1 MGDKERRAPEALA
14 RFATRQH
21 GVVSSRQLQRL
32 GYDRDLVLAETKR
45 GRLRRLHR
53 RVYAVGHE
61 ALTWEGWCVAA
72 VAANAP
78 CVASH
83 WSAGWIWGLTRSRP
97 SGKFHVT
104 ATTRRH
110 RREGFHVHFAEL
122 TDQDTSSVQGVPV
135 TSVARTSLDL
145 AALDPSGT
153 SARLRRLED
162 GEHRLDLR
170 EFEALL
176 ARAKGHKG
184 WAALARAV
192 DLYRPDPTVTRS
204 GLERRFRALLRRS
217 DLPQPSMN
225 FVVAGYEL
233 DAYWPDH
240 HLAVELDTYGTHGSR
255 LSFEEDRKRQRVL
268 GMLGITLERVTDRQL
283 DSEADEVLRAVAAR
297 LGAAGY
303 SPLT

>member
-1 MGDKERRAPEALA
+1 MRGKQRRADVELSDL
-14 RFATRQH
+14 ATRQH
-21 GVVSSRQLQRL
+21 GVVSTRQLEGLGFSDAVITAEVRL
-32 GYDRDLVLAETKR
+32 

-83 WSAGWIWGLTRSRP
+83 WSAGWILGLTRSRP

-110 RREGFHVHFAEL
+110 PRKEFHVHFAALADE
-122 TDQDTSSVQGVPV
+122 DTTVLDGIPV
-135 TSVARTSLDL
+135 TSVARTALDL
-145 AALDPSGT
+145 AALDPGGT
-153 SARLRRLED
+153 SARLKRLED

-176 ARAKGHKG
+176 ARSKGHKG
-184 WAALARAV
+184 WAALAQAV

-204 GLERRFRALLRRS
+204 GLERRFRTLIRRS
-217 DLPQPSMN
+217 GLPWPSMN
-225 FVVAGYEL
+225 FVVGGYEL
-233 DAYWPDH
+233 DCYWPEH
-240 HLAVELDTYGTHGSR
+240 LLAVELDTYGTHGSR
-255 LSFEEDRKRQRVL
+255 LSFEEDRKRAREL
-268 GMLGITLERVTDRQL
+268 GLLGVTLERVTDRQL
-283 DSEADEVLRAVAAR
+283 DSEADAVLRAVAAR

-303 SPLT
+303 SPPT

>member
-1 MGDKERRAPEALA
+1 MRGKQRRADVELSEL
-14 RFATRQH
+14 ATRQH
-21 GVVSSRQLQRL
+21 GVVSTRQLEALGFSDAVITAELRL
-32 GYDRDLVLAETKR
+32 

-83 WSAGWIWGLTRSRP
+83 WSAGWVWGLTRSQP

-110 RREGFHVHFAEL
+110 RKQDFHVHFAEL
-122 TDQDTSSVQGVPV
+122 TDEDTSSVQGIPV
-135 TSVARTSLDL
+135 TSVARTALDL

-153 SARLRRLED
+153 SARLKRLED

-176 ARAKGHKG
+176 ARSKGHKG
-184 WAALARAV
+184 WAALAQAV

-204 GLERRFRALLRRS
+204 GLERRFRTLLRRAG
-217 DLPQPSMN
+217 LPAPSMN
-225 FVVAGYEL
+225 FVVGGYEL
-233 DAYWPDH
+233 DCYWPEH
-240 HLAVELDTYGTHGSR
+240 LLAVELDTYGTHGSR
-255 LSFEEDRKRQRVL
+255 LSFEEDRKRARVL
-268 GMLGITLERVTDRQL
+268 GTLGITLERVTDRQL

-303 SPLT
+303 SAST

>member
-1 MGDKERRAPEALA
+1 MREKQRRADGALSDL
-14 RFATRQH
+14 ATRQH
-21 GVVSSRQLQRL
+21 GIVSARQLRAL
-32 GYDRDLVLAETKR
+32 GFSENLITIEAKR

-83 WSAGWIWGLTRSRP
+83 WSAGWIWGLTRSQP
-97 SGKFHVT
+97 SGKFHVA

-110 RREGFHVHFAEL
+110 RREEFHVHFAEL
-122 TDQDTSSVQGVPV
+122 TDEDTSSVQRIPV
-135 TSVARTSLDL
+135 TSVARTALDL
-145 AALDPSGT
+145 AALDPGGT
-153 SARLRRLED
+153 SARLKRLED

-176 ARAKGHKG
+176 ARSKGHKG
-184 WAALARAV
+184 WAALSQAV

-204 GLERRFRALLRRS
+204 GLERRFRALIRRS
-217 DLPQPSMN
+217 GLPRPSMN

-233 DAYWPDH
+233 DCYWPDH
-240 HLAVELDTYGTHGSR
+240 LLAVELDTYGTHGSR

-268 GMLGITLERVTDRQL
+268 GLLGITLERVTDRQL

-297 LGAAGY
+297 LGAASY

>member
-1 MGDKERRAPEALA
+1 LGLTRLA
-14 RFATRQH
+14 TGQH
-21 GVVSSRQLQRL
+21 GVVSVEQLERL
-32 GYDRDLVLAETKR
+32 GYSRSSAAKAAGV

-53 RVYAVGHE
+53 GVYAVGHE

-72 VAANAP
+72 VLANSP
-78 CVASH
+78 SVASH
-83 WSAGWIWGLTRSRP
+83 WSAGWMWGLSRSRP

-110 RREGFHVHFAEL
+110 RKRDFHVHFAEL
-122 TDQDTSSVQGVPV
+122 TDEDISSVQGVPV

-145 AALDPSGT
+145 AALDSCGT
-153 SARLRRLED
+153 SARLKRLED

-176 ARAKGHKG
+176 SRSKGHKG
-184 WAALARAV
+184 WSALAEAV

-204 GLERRFRALLRRS
+204 GLERRFRGLIRRS
-217 DLPQPSMN
+217 GLPAPSMN

-233 DAYWPDH
+233 DCYWPEH
-240 HLAVELDTYGTHGSR
+240 LLAVELDTYGTHGSR
-255 LSFEEDRKRQRVL
+255 LSFEEDRKRQRKL
-268 GMLGITLERVTDRQL
+268 GLLGITLERFTDRQL
-283 DSEADEVLRAVAAR
+283 DSEADEVLRAVAVR
-297 LGAAGY
+297 LGVAY

>member
-14 RFATRQH
+14 KIATRQH
-21 GVVSSRQLQRL
+21 GVVSSRQLGEL
-32 GYDRDLVLAETKR
+32 GYDRDLVLAEAKR

-72 VAANAP
+72 VAANAH

-83 WSAGWIWGLTRSRP
+83 WSAGWIWGLTRSQP

-110 RREGFHVHFAEL
+110 RRKEFHVHFAEL
-122 TDQDTSSVQGVPV
+122 TDEDTSSVQGIPV

-153 SARLRRLED
+153 PARLKRLED

-170 EFEALL
+170 QFEALL
-176 ARAKGHKG
+176 ARSRGHKG
-184 WAALARAV
+184 WAALAEAV
-192 DLYRPDPTVTRS
+192 SLYRPDPTVTRS
-204 GLERRFRALLRRS
+204 GLERRFRSLIRRS
-217 DLPQPSMN
+217 GLPRPSMN

-233 DAYWPDH
+233 DCYWPEH
-240 HLAVELDTYGTHGSR
+240 LLAVELDTYGTHGSR

-268 GMLGITLERVTDRQL
+268 GLLGITLERVTDRQL
-283 DSEADEVLRAVAAR
+283 DSEADELLRAVAAR

-303 SPLT
+303 SALT

>member
-1 MGDKERRAPEALA
+1 LA
-14 RFATRQH
+14 DLASRQH
-21 GVVSSRQLQRL
+21 GVVSVSQLERL
-32 GYDRDLVLAETKR
+32 GYTRSSAAKAAGV
-45 GRLRRLHR
+45 GRLRRVHR

-78 CVASH
+78 SVASH
-83 WSAGWIWGLTRSRP
+83 WSAGWIWGLTRSQP

-110 RREGFHVHFAEL
+110 RRKEFHVHFAEL
-122 TDQDTSSVQGVPV
+122 TDQDTSSVRGVPV

-153 SARLRRLED
+153 SARLKRLED

-184 WAALARAV
+184 WAELARAV

-233 DAYWPDH
+233 DCYWPDH
-240 HLAVELDTYGTHGSR
+240 LLAVELDTYDTHGSR
-255 LSFEEDRKRQRVL
+255 LSFEEDRKRARKL
-268 GMLGITLERVTDRQL
+268 GRLGITLERVTDRQL
-283 DSEADEVLRAVAAR
+283 DSEADEVLQAVAAR
-297 LGAAGY
+297 LGAASY